1 MKMTEKEVRHYLPMC
16 YFQLDENGLEPK
28 QCYYLYD
35 TYGKSVLKEFKCK
48 DPITVQ
54 RIIWGKQLT
63 NMTIKMWSDDIQDR
77 LLFKH
82 EIENEL
88 KNMPEWCKKSLENS
102 LKK

>member
-1 MKMTEKEVRHYLPMC
+1 MKYTEKEVRHYLPMC
-16 YFQLDENGLEPK
+16 YFQLDENGLTSK

-35 TYGKSVLKEFKCK
+35 TYGRSIIGDYKCT

-63 NMTIKMWSDDIQDR
+63 NMTIKMWSDDIKDN
-77 LLFKH
+77 LLLKY
-82 EIENEL
+82 EIEGEL

-102 LKK
+102 LK